1 MSLAPNI
8 RQLYDR
14 VWDEA
19 DYVVPPAENGAF
31 FVTTNVVITPN
42 QTWGHCPE
50 VSSVPAKVFLSH
62 AVKWIFDKMAN
73 IWIKIEDIDI
83 AYITM
88 NLNSEFYSLGNL
100 FQSIP
105 IFWRVLWIIRD
116 SDTILIHIFSFCCQD
131 PVSVPESLCEV
142 EDWNTNTSSSCN
154 NDNYDS
160 NKSECPPLHSP
171 ILVYT
176 PLSLRRS
183 RAHHRA
189 VCALWPAPPAGPGRY
204 RVRDPELV
212 PHRGRQTCQ
221 RCKIRWLVGK
231 SSA

>member
-105 IFWRVLWIIRD
+105 IFWRVLWIILD
-116 SDTILIHIFSFCCQD
+116 SDTILIYIFSFCCQD

-160 NKSECPPLHSP
+160 NKSECPPLQYWCTH
-171 ILVYT
+171 
-176 PLSLRRS
+176 LSLSAGHGPTTGRCVLSDRPHLLD
-183 RAHHRA
+183 RGVT
-189 VCALWPAPPAGPGRY
+189 VCEIQSWCPTEDDRLVKGKQRLWLRLLLP
-204 RVRDPELV
+204 
-212 PHRGRQTCQ
+212 
-221 RCKIRWLVGK
+221 
-231 SSA
+231 